1 MYTLQVN
8 HAALVYVWLG
18 LGLLMS
24 VRAVTILAAYLLKR
38 GPFRE
43 LSLPSDQGDRGNGKR
58 GWVLSWGQARLKL
71 L

>member
-1 MYTLQVN
+1 VD

-24 VRAVTILAAYLLKR
+24 IRAVSIMVAYLLKR

-43 LSLPSDQGDRGNGKR
+43 LSLPSDLGDRGNGKR
-58 GWVLSWGQARLKL
+58 GWVLTWGENRLKL

>member
-1 MYTLQVN
+1 MHTCTLCCVQ
-8 HAALVYVWLG
+8 
-18 LGLLMS
+18 
-24 VRAVTILAAYLLKR
+24 VRAFSILSAYLLKR

-58 GWVLSWGQARLKL
+58 GWVLTWGDARLKL